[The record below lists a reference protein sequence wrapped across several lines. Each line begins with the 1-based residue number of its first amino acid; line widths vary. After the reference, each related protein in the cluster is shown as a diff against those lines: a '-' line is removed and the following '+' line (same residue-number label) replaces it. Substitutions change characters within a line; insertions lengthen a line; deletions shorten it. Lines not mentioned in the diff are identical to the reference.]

1 MFSKA
6 CEYAIRATLH
16 IAANATV
23 ENKISIK
30 EIASAIDSPMA
41 FTAKILQQLV
51 KNKIIA
57 SAKGPTGG
65 FFVLEETTHKTHL
78 GDIVEAIDG
87 DAIFRGCG
95 LGLATCD
102 EQCPCPVH
110 DKFLSIRND
119 LSAMLQATT
128 LADLMEGLHKGE
140 TFLKRVS

>member
-16 IAANATV
+16 IAAHASI

-30 EIASAIDSPMA
+30 EIASAIDSPVA

-51 KNKIIA
+51 KNNIVE
-57 SAKGPTGG
+57 STKGPSGG
-65 FFVLEETTHKTHL
+65 FFVLEETIHKTHL

-95 LGLATCD
+95 LGLASCD
-102 EQCPCPVH
+102 ATCPCPVH
-110 DKFLSIRND
+110 NQFLTIRND
-119 LSAMLQATT
+119 LSTMLQGTT
-128 LADLMEGLHKGE
+128 LADLMDGLHKGE